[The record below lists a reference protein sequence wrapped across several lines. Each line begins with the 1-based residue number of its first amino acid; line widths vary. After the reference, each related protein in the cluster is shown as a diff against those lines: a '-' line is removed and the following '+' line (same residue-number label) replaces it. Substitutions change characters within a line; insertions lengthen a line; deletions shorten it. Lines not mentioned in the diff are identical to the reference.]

1 MGMTY
6 TPDKIKPHILMF
18 TMMAQGIV
26 MMLPPEAKN
35 TVKNVLDIVTGL
47 IQQDWFLELFCT
59 LLNIF
64 EDGKATREEIAAALE
79 TFSNKIKTSNNSL
92 IAFPVVQ

>member
-18 TMMAQGIV
+18 TMMTQGIV
-26 MMLPPEAKN
+26 MMLPPDAQK

-47 IQQDWFLELFCT
+47 IQQEWFLDLFCT

-64 EDGKATREEIAAALE
+64 EDGKATKEEISQALQAFA
-79 TFSNKIKTSNNSL
+79 TKIKTSS
-92 IAFPVVQ
+92 AEEKG